1 MHLNAK
7 MGAVVGQALEET
19 TNMLTEALTLRH
31 LSTYGVVSIEEA
43 TFYRNLSSTVIT
55 EAAEDFIPDE
65 VETADIPDGGDA
77 IELYD
82 AAGNCYLFDPNTGSL
97 TPCDAPAGDDVPAEE
112 AAVDA
117 APVAESCGPVQE
129 STELGEGQPVE
140 SGEAPAEQA
149 PVIEESTITAVA
161 QNRISKI
168 LANIK

>member
-1 MHLNAK
+1 MHNLNAQ
-7 MGAVVGQALEET
+7 MGAVLGQVLEET

-31 LSTYGVVSIEEA
+31 LSNYGVVSIEEA
-43 TFYRNLSSTVIT
+43 TFYRNLSSAVIT

-65 VETADIPDGGDA
+65 VETADVPDGGDA

-97 TPCDAPAGDDVPAEE
+97 TPCDAPAADEGVPAAE

-117 APVAESCGPVQE
+117 GVQMQE
-129 STELGEGQPVE
+129 STELGA
-140 SGEAPAEQA
+140 SAS
-149 PVIEESTITAVA
+149 VIEESTITPAT

>member
-31 LSTYGVVSIEEA
+31 LATHGVVTIEEA
-43 TFYRNLSSTVIT
+43 TFYRNLSSAVIT

-65 VETADIPDGGDA
+65 VETADAPDGGDA

-97 TPCDAPAGDDVPAEE
+97 TPCDAPAADEGVPAAE

-117 APVAESCGPVQE
+117 GAPVVE
-129 STELGEGQPVE
+129 STELGECAPVEGQPV
-140 SGEAPAEQA
+140 QA
-149 PVIEESTITAVA
+149 PVIEESTITPAT

>member
-117 APVAESCGPVQE
+117 AAPVAESCGPVQE
-129 STELGEGQPVE
+129 STELGDGQPV
-140 SGEAPAEQA
+140 EQA